1 MYRIHE
7 IKLGLEE
14 DKKTIPEKI
23 KKKLGIQSEIS
34 DYKIVKE
41 SIDAR
46 DKGDIKYIYTVDF
59 ETDAAGLELP
69 KAPDMSYQYPISG
82 TKKLEERPIV
92 AGFGPC
98 GMFAALL
105 LSEMGYAPIVLERG
119 KRISERIE
127 DVERFWRDGILNEE
141 SNVQFGEGGAGTF
154 SDGKLTTG
162 IKDKRIRKV
171 LEELVCAG
179 ANEEISYK
187 QKPHIGTDVLR
198 DIVKNIR
205 EKIIANGGEIL
216 FDTRL
221 DGIKLD
227 GDRLVSVIVSSTS
240 SNDFNEYNFYNKNSD
255 DNVENFNRVL
265 REIKTENLVLA
276 IGHSARD
283 TIRVLNK
290 AGILM
295 SQKQFSVGVRIEHT
309 QELINV
315 SQYGKNANKNLP
327 PAEYKL
333 VHRLDDGRGVYTF
346 CMCPGGE
353 VIVAS
358 SQAEG
363 VVTNGMSNSARSGKY
378 ANSAVLVDV
387 RTSDFE
393 SSDPLSGLIFQE
405 KYEKLAYENANQKY
419 EAPQTTW
426 KEFET
431 NAKDALPVINSLP
444 SFVAEGIKMA
454 MPHFAR
460 KLRNFDAPDAK
471 IYAIE
476 SRSSSP
482 VRIDRDENFECNITG
497 IYPGGEG
504 AGYAGGIM
512 SASVDGIKI
521 AEEII
526 KKFEKFSA
534 K

>member
-14 DKKTIPEKI
+14 DKNTIPEKI
-23 KKKLGIQSEIS
+23 KKKLGIQSEIFN
-34 DYKIVKE
+34 YKIVKE

-59 ETDAAGLELP
+59 ETDATDLELP
-69 KAPDMSYQYPISG
+69 KAPDVSYQYPICG
-82 TKKLEERPIV
+82 TEKLNERPII

-119 KRISERIE
+119 KPVEERVK
-127 DVERFWRDGILNEE
+127 DVEHFWNDGILNEE

-171 LEELVCAG
+171 LEELVLAG
-179 ANEEISYK
+179 ANEDIIYK

-198 DIVKNIR
+198 DVVKNIR
-205 EKIIANGGEIL
+205 KKIIANGGEIL
-216 FDTRL
+216 FNTRL
-221 DGIKLD
+221 EGIITSEGKLS
-227 GDRLVSVIVSSTS
+227 GVSINGRGT
-240 SNDFNEYNFYNKNSD
+240 KQQ
-255 DNVENFNRVL
+255 L
-265 REIKTENLVLA
+265 PAKNLVLA

-290 AGILM
+290 GGLLM
-295 SQKQFSVGVRIEHT
+295 SQKQFSVGARIEHT
-309 QELINV
+309 QELINAA
-315 SQYGKNANKNLP
+315 QYGKNANKNLP

-333 VHRLDDGRGVYTF
+333 AHRLENGRGVYTF

-353 VIVAS
+353 IIVAS
-358 SQAEG
+358 SQAGG
-363 VVTNGMSNSARSGKY
+363 VVTNGMSNSTRSGKY

-393 SSDPLSGLIFQE
+393 SEDPLAGILFQE
-405 KYEKLAYENANQKY
+405 KYEKLAYENAGKKY
-419 EAPQTTW
+419 KAPMATL

-431 NAKDALPVINSLP
+431 NGKEALSVINSLP
-444 SFVAEGIKMA
+444 DFVTEGIKEA
-454 MPHFAR
+454 MPQFAR
-460 KLRNFDAPDAK
+460 KLRNFDDPDAK

-482 VRIDRDENFECNITG
+482 VRIDRDENFESNIVG

-512 SASVDGIKI
+512 SAAVDGIKI
-521 AEEII
+521 AEGII
-526 KKFEKFSA
+526 KKYEKFQA